1 MALFTEPGKCVLARL
16 LDETRVDAIQYVDT
30 FELTR
35 LGLSIHGRT
44 PIAQF
49 ERLGWDLP
57 EQDDSLVEW
66 SVQGEKDIFG
76 QFFVRVDVK
85 AAPTLECQRCLLPF
99 KQPVDTSNRLQV
111 VNSEASLENDVAQDD
126 DSDDAIERIVGS
138 RRFDVLAL
146 IEDEIILNLPYVPK
160 HDVCPSVSEHLVRQD
175 EPEADEV
182 RPSPFAALG
191 QLKKD

>member
-1 MALFTEPGKCVLARL
+1 MDT
-16 LDETRVDAIQYVDT
+16 IQYVDT

-35 LGLSIHGRT
+35 SELRVAGQT

-57 EQDDSLVEW
+57 EQDDSLVDW
-66 SVQGEKDIFG
+66 SVQGERDAFG
-76 QFFVRVDVK
+76 QFFVRVTVK

-99 KQPVDTSNRLQV
+99 KWPVDTSNRLQV
-111 VNSEASLENDVAQDD
+111 VNTEAALESDSAQDEE
-126 DSDDAIERIVGS
+126 SEDAIERIVGS

-146 IEDEIILNLPYVPK
+146 IEDEIILSLPYVPK
-160 HDVCPSVSEHLVRQD
+160 HDVCPSASEHLVSQD

-182 RPSPFAALG
+182 RPSPFAVLG

>member
-1 MALFTEPGKCVLARL
+1 M
-16 LDETRVDAIQYVDT
+16 DAIQYVDT

-35 LGLSIHGRT
+35 LGLIVSGQT

-66 SVQGEKDIFG
+66 SVQGEQDAFG
-76 QFFVRVDVK
+76 QFFVRVHVK

-99 KQPVDTSNRLQV
+99 KWSVDTRNRLQV
-111 VNSEASLENDVAQDD
+111 VNSEAALESDAAEDD
-126 DSDDAIERIVGS
+126 ESDDALERIVGA

-146 IEDEIILNLPYVPK
+146 VEDEIILSLPYVPK
-160 HDVCPSVSEHLVRQD
+160 HEVCSSASEHLVHQD
-175 EPEADEV
+175 EPEAEES
-182 RPSPFAALG
+182 RPSPFAVLG